1 MFVGAAT
8 TKIEHVAD
16 VVSAEAAALVE
27 GLKLASSID
36 ANSILVQ
43 MDNLVIVEAIQQNIG
58 HSMIVAPILDVCR
71 TLLHDFGKA
80 LLEHC
85 NRESNMVAHALAHNG
100 RVDPP
105 NLWLDAPP
113 DFISELLAD
122 DVSVV

>member
-8 TKIEHVAD
+8 AKLEHVAD
-16 VVSAEAAALVE
+16 VVSAKAATLV
-27 GLKLASSID
+27 
-36 ANSILVQ
+36 
-43 MDNLVIVEAIQQNIG
+43 DNLVIVDAIQQNIG
-58 HSMIVAPILDVCR
+58 HSMIDAPILDVCR

-105 NLWLDAPP
+105 NLWLGAPP
-113 DFISELLAD
+113 DSISALLAD